1 MMGAKG
7 VEFNELR
14 HLRNV
19 LSVVNIDT
27 ASSGVGGNFAPWH
40 RLNIAAV
47 ERVFIP
53 QPIIHGPHAYM
64 ALSCTV
70 AVLIMWRTMTL
81 DISTMF
87 STTSSFGCFSQSL
100 PLKYNGYRTLVT
112 SPLVMAP

>member
-53 QPIIHGPHAYM
+53 QPIIHGPPCIHGPDK
-64 ALSCTV
+64 CTV
-70 AVLIMWRTMTL
+70 AVLIMCEERTGFA
-81 DISTMF
+81 S
-87 STTSSFGCFSQSL
+87 
-100 PLKYNGYRTLVT
+100 
-112 SPLVMAP
+112 